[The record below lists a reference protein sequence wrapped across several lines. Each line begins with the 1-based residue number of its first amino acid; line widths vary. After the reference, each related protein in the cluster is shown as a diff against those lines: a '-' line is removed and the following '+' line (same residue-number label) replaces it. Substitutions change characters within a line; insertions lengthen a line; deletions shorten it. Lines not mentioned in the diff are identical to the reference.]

1 MARKSGKR
9 GRITPPSRPVWTG
22 TIRLSLVSIPVHVFT
37 GLDREGDT
45 HFHQIHRETGKRVR
59 YQKMVPGFG
68 PVEQADIV
76 KGYEFEKGQY
86 IVVEPDELKALK
98 IESSDSFVIGRF
110 VDRADIDAIYF
121 NAPYFVAPSEE
132 GSAGM
137 ADSAAPLVKPVS
149 L

>member
-37 GLDREGDT
+37 GLDREADT

-86 IVVEPDELKALK
+86 IVVEPDDAAQLGRGSLALLVAYD
-98 IESSDSFVIGRF
+98 EDVGSFY
-110 VDRADIDAIYF
+110 AI
-121 NAPYFVAPSEE
+121 VAPPGLEP
-132 GSAGM
+132 
-137 ADSAAPLVKPVS
+137 D
-149 L
+149 